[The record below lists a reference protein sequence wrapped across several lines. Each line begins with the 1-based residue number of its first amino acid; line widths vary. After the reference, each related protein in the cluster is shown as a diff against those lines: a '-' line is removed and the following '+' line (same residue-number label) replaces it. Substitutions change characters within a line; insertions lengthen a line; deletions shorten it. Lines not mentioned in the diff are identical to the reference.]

1 MAGWS
6 IESRSIGITKC
17 SLFTRNLLLPC
28 DLARAFIIN
37 VRRNRETRLN
47 RECIEPCPDF
57 YHQPNSKYD
66 RLSSLR
72 VNRRKV
78 PLSNIRSNVA
88 QTDGSR
94 VNFSRRGQ
102 TCSAILSSCGI
113 IILCGEEIRE
123 EYQGKLL
130 IIIITITKSRNIRF
144 NPLIIRLVT
153 RHTIRKF
160 SNLLW
165 NLQSGIIQN

>member
-1 MAGWS
+1 MNPLKMAGWS

-57 YHQPNSKYD
+57 YHQPNSKYN

-94 VNFSRRGQ
+94 VNFSGRGQ
-102 TCSAILSSCGI
+102 TCSAILSSWNNNI
-113 IILCGEEIRE
+113 MRRRNSRRISRE
-123 EYQGKLL
+123 
-130 IIIITITKSRNIRF
+130 TF
-144 NPLIIRLVT
+144 N
-153 RHTIRKF
+153 
-160 SNLLW
+160 N
-165 NLQSGIIQN
+165 NNNDN